1 MAFVPKFLFNLGTY
15 IVPLSNRNF
24 KGMRYSL
31 FEEIVE
37 TKNGSIVSINSSNKE
52 VSSLFEVKLIYEQYS
67 K

>member
-1 MAFVPKFLFNLGTY
+1 MAFAPKFLFNLGTY

-37 TKNGSIVSINSSNKE
+37 TKNGSIVSTI
-52 VSSLFEVKLIYEQYS
+52 I
-67 K
+67 